1 MQDINNRVHSWYFSS
16 LPETHDI
23 ITVFMK
29 LHLETARILGT
40 ACKTVISLFFETYIG
55 IPYLF
60 HIHIG

>member
-1 MQDINNRVHSWYFSS
+1 
-16 LPETHDI
+16 
-23 ITVFMK
+23 MK

-60 HIHIG
+60 HIYIG